1 MAQTVDG
8 SGFDTPSGVAQFT
21 SVTAGIGSV
30 KQPLLERRV
39 CSCVRDAGVRLG
51 AVALGLC
58 VAGACSS
65 TPTVGRGSAPKPVVS
80 PAPSTAAGLSPAALR
95 RLHWMALPADPLA
108 PRDAAIT
115 VWTGDELLVVGGL
128 RSTDGAAY
136 NSADAYDPQTRQW
149 ELLPSLPLT
158 PRDGAANAWTSYGLV
173 VWGGA
178 SAPGNGRGLSQA
190 LGDGAIL
197 DPAQR
202 HWTVMPAGPLPALAS
217 PIAVTDSADH
227 VIILGGLEAAAS
239 AGNTP
244 VSRRAVSYD
253 PAHRTWRS
261 LPDVPAVNGHDL
273 VRLTA
278 TRWGSRILVAAT
290 WQHLVHPAPGA
301 TQGNGGVDLFLL
313 DPAKERWSRFQP
325 VSTAALIGAD
335 LRPLGPFLAIAGGT
349 SCPPFA
355 ACPFQLNAKFGLV
368 NAQGRAL
375 SAVSGPPIQLRAETV
390 IGDSY
395 VVMTGS
401 EITGPGRDEQPG
413 DLAAFDLATRKW
425 ITLPSAR
432 RYRPQPE
439 SLTWT
444 GRELIAL
451 SPDRVITL
459 GPN

>member
-1 MAQTVDG
+1 M
-8 SGFDTPSGVAQFT
+8 
-21 SVTAGIGSV
+21 
-30 KQPLLERRV
+30 KQPLRERRV
-39 CSCVRDAGVRLG
+39 CSCVRDASVRLA

-65 TPTVGRGSAPKPVVS
+65 TPTVGRGSAPKPAVS
-80 PAPSTAAGLSPAALR
+80 PAPSAAAGLSPAALQ
-95 RLHWMALPADPLA
+95 RLHWTALPADPLA

-128 RSTDGAAY
+128 RSSDGAAY
-136 NSADAYDPQTRQW
+136 TGADAYDPQTGRWQ
-149 ELLPSLPLT
+149 LLPSLPLT
-158 PRDGAANAWTSYGLV
+158 ARDSPASAWTGYGLL

-178 SAPGNGRGLSQA
+178 STPDGRPASGHA
-190 LGDGAIL
+190 LADGAVL
-197 DPAQR
+197 DVAERRWSVLPK
-202 HWTVMPAGPLPALAS
+202 GPLPPLTS
-217 PIAVTDSADH
+217 PLAVTDAADQ
-227 VIILGGLEAAAS
+227 VIILGGQPTDPAAGS
-239 AGNTP
+239 GGVP
-244 VSRRAVSYD
+244 LVSRRVASYD
-253 PAHRTWRS
+253 PAQRTWRS
-261 LPDVPAVNGHDL
+261 LPELPAVDGHEL

-278 TRWGSRILVAAT
+278 VAWGSRVLVAAT
-290 WQHLVHPAPGA
+290 WQHVVHPAPGA

-335 LRPLGPFLAIAGGT
+335 LRPVGPFLAIAGGT

-375 SAVSGPPIQLRAETV
+375 SGISGPPIQLRAETV

-451 SPDRVITL
+451 SPDRVIAL